1 MWSRAGLAAYRFTPG
16 PGTVHVLGRD
26 ECPVRHV
33 SAVLDHAAG
42 ESAGQC
48 GPCMFGVPAAAE
60 DFDMLA
66 AGRLDHSGFQRLR
79 GRLGLLPGR
88 GACRFPDGVAGYAR
102 SALRAFGAEVDAHLA
117 GRCTVGAPTRTT
129 DVVAV

>member
-1 MWSRAGLAAYRFTPG
+1 
-16 PGTVHVLGRD
+16 VHVLGEE

-33 SAVLDHAAG
+33 SAVLNQAAT

-48 GPCMFGVPAAAE
+48 GLRMFGVPAAAE
-60 DFDMLA
+60 DFGLLA
-66 AGRLDHSGFQRLR
+66 ALRLDRVGFQRLR
-79 GRLGLLPGR
+79 ARLGLLPGR

-102 SALRAFGAEVDAHLA
+102 STLRAFGAEVDAHLS
-117 GRCTVGAPTRTT
+117 GRCAVSASARRT